1 MLEKL
6 NSAIVKLQGF
16 ALSQEQATNI
26 EIIYN
31 TCLELGI
38 KRKRHISYIFA
49 TIFHEGAR
57 KETIN
62 GKTIFR
68 RVVSVE
74 EIGKGKGKPYGSK
87 IKYSKINITQILINF
102 ILGGDLFKLH
112 GMKFMK
118 SLENY

>member
-1 MLEKL
+1 LKKGLQNAKTVEMLEKL

-38 KRKRHISYIFA
+38 KRKRHIAYIFA

-62 GKTIFR
+62 GKNHF
-68 RVVSVE
+68 
-74 EIGKGKGKPYGSK
+74 
-87 IKYSKINITQILINF
+87 
-102 ILGGDLFKLH
+102 
-112 GMKFMK
+112 
-118 SLENY
+118 

>member
-74 EIGKGKGKPYGSK
+74 EIGKGKGKPYGGK
-87 IKYSKINITQILINF
+87 IKYSKNNNTQILIKY
-102 ILGGDLFKLH
+102 ILVVDSFKLH

-118 SLENY
+118 SLANC